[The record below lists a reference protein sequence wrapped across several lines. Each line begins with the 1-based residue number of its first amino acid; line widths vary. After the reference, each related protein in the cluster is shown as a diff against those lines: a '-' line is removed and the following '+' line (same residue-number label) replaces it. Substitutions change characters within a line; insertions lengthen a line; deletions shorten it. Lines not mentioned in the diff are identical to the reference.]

1 MGQYLLDFVFL
12 MLLLVANGFLSMAEM
27 AIVSSRRPRLQTLA
41 DDGKPGAA
49 RALALAEDPGDF
61 LSTVQ
66 IGITAIGI
74 FTGAFGGA
82 TFSQPV
88 ADLIARVPALAPY
101 AQPLAVFLVVLVT
114 TYLSLIVAELTPKRI
129 ALNNPEQLAS
139 FVAGPMTMLARLAH
153 PLVVLLNRSSE
164 WLARALGVRPSS
176 APAVTDEEVRI
187 MLQQG
192 AQTGIFEPIEEEIVT
207 QVFRLSDRRA
217 SAIMTPRTDI
227 DWIEV
232 GQSEAEIRALIM
244 ESSHSRFPLAETSLD
259 HVVGVVLVRDL
270 LLQRMTD
277 ATADLRAIAR
287 PALFLPESMTA
298 LDVIESMRESR
309 SHMALIINEY
319 GGLEGLVTIND
330 IVEAILGSVEE
341 LGPEDDMEIVE
352 REDGSWLVDGML
364 SVDEFQDY
372 FRVPDLPARDELDHQ
387 TVGGMIMAIL
397 ERVPAVGSHVRVDGL
412 RLEVVDMD
420 GRRVDKVLVQK
431 VDGQKVDGQ
440 YDDVAI

>member
-1 MGQYLLDFVFL
+1 MGQYLLDVAF
-12 MLLLVANGFLSMAEM
+12 LLLLLIANGFLSMAEM
-27 AIVSSRRPRLQTLA
+27 AIVSSRRPRLQTMA

-49 RALALAEDPGDF
+49 RAQSLAEDPGDF

-82 TFSQPV
+82 TLSLPV

-101 AQPLAVFLVVLVT
+101 AQPIAVFLVVLIT
-114 TYLSLIVAELTPKRI
+114 TYLSLIIAELTPKRI
-129 ALNNPEQLAS
+129 ALNNPEELAC
-139 FVAGPMTMLARLAH
+139 FVAGPMTFLARLAH
-153 PLVVLLNRSSE
+153 PLVVLLNHSSE

-227 DWIEV
+227 DWIEA
-232 GQSEAEIRALIM
+232 GQSEQEIRDLIM
-244 ESSHSRFPLAETSLD
+244 ESGHSRFPLAEASLD
-259 HVVGVVLVRDL
+259 HVVGVVFARDL
-270 LLQRMTD
+270 LLQRM
-277 ATADLRAIAR
+277 AGSGADLQSIAR
-287 PALFLPESMTA
+287 PAHFLPESMTA

-309 SHMALIINEY
+309 SHMALIVNEY
-319 GGLEGLVTIND
+319 GGLEGLVTLND
-330 IVEAILGSVEE
+330 VIEAILGSVEE
-341 LGPEDDMEIVE
+341 AGEEVAEIVE

-364 SVDEFQDY
+364 AVDEFQDV
-372 FRVPDLPARDELDHQ
+372 FRVPDLPARDELDYQ

-397 ERVPAVGSHVRVDGL
+397 ERVPAVGNVVKLDGL
-412 RLEVVDMD
+412 RLEVMDMD
-420 GRRVDKVLVQK
+420 GRRVDKVLVQRMG
-431 VDGQKVDGQ
+431 DAGAGESTR
-440 YDDVAI
+440 

>member
-1 MGQYLLDFVFL
+1 MGQYLLDFAFL
-12 MLLLVANGFLSMAEM
+12 ILLLIANGFLSMAEM
-27 AIVSSRRPRLQTLA
+27 AIVSSRRPRLQTMA

-82 TFSQPV
+82 TLSQPV
-88 ADLIARVPALAPY
+88 ADLITRVPALASY
-101 AQPLAVFLVVLVT
+101 AQPIAVFLVVLIT
-114 TYLSLIVAELTPKRI
+114 TYLSLIIAELTPKRI
-129 ALNNPEQLAS
+129 ALNNPEELAC
-139 FVAGPMTMLARLAH
+139 FVAGPMTFLARLAH
-153 PLVVLLNRSSE
+153 PLVILLNRSSE
-164 WLARALGVRPSS
+164 WLARVLGVRPSS

-232 GQSEAEIRALIM
+232 GQSEQEIRDLIM
-244 ESSHSRFPLAETSLD
+244 ESSHSRFPLAEASLD
-259 HVVGVVLVRDL
+259 HVVGVLFARDL
-270 LLQRMTD
+270 LLQRM
-277 ATADLRAIAR
+277 AGNGVDLQSIAR

-330 IVEAILGSVEE
+330 IVEAVLGSVEE
-341 LGPEDDMEIVE
+341 VGEEEAEIVE
-352 REDGSWLVDGML
+352 REDGSWLIDGML
-364 SVDEFQDY
+364 SVDEFQEV
-372 FRVPDLPARDELDHQ
+372 FRVPDLPARDELDYQ

-397 ERVPAVGSHVRVDGL
+397 ERVPAVGNAVKLDGL
-412 RLEVVDMD
+412 RLEVMDMD
-420 GRRVDKVLVQK
+420 GRRVDKVLVQRMGDAGAGESTK
-431 VDGQKVDGQ
+431 
-440 YDDVAI
+440 

>member
-1 MGQYLLDFVFL
+1 MGQYLLDFAFL
-12 MLLLVANGFLSMAEM
+12 ILLLIANGFLSMAEM
-27 AIVSSRRPRLQTLA
+27 AIVSSRRPRLQTMA

-82 TFSQPV
+82 TLSQPV
-88 ADLIARVPALAPY
+88 ADLITRVPALASY
-101 AQPLAVFLVVLVT
+101 AQPIAVFLVVLIT
-114 TYLSLIVAELTPKRI
+114 TYLSLIIAELTPKRI
-129 ALNNPEQLAS
+129 ALNNPEELAC
-139 FVAGPMTMLARLAH
+139 FVAGPMTFLARLAH
-153 PLVVLLNRSSE
+153 PLVILLNRSSE
-164 WLARALGVRPSS
+164 WLALALGVRPSS

-232 GQSEAEIRALIM
+232 GQSEQEIRDLIM
-244 ESSHSRFPLAETSLD
+244 ESSHSRFPLAEASLD
-259 HVVGVVLVRDL
+259 HVVGVLFARDL
-270 LLQRMTD
+270 LLQRM
-277 ATADLRAIAR
+277 AGNGVDLQSIAR

-330 IVEAILGSVEE
+330 IVEAVLGSVEE
-341 LGPEDDMEIVE
+341 VGEEEAEIVE
-352 REDGSWLVDGML
+352 REDGSWLIDGML
-364 SVDEFQDY
+364 SVDEFQEV
-372 FRVPDLPARDELDHQ
+372 FRVPDLPARDELDYQ

-397 ERVPAVGSHVRVDGL
+397 ERVPAVGNAVKLDGL
-412 RLEVVDMD
+412 RLEVMDMD
-420 GRRVDKVLVQK
+420 GRRVDKVLVQRMGDAGAGESTK
-431 VDGQKVDGQ
+431 
-440 YDDVAI
+440 

>member
-1 MGQYLLDFVFL
+1 MGQYLLDFAFL
-12 MLLLVANGFLSMAEM
+12 ILLLIANGFLSMAEM

-49 RALALAEDPGDF
+49 RALALAEEPGDF

-82 TFSQPV
+82 TLSLPV
-88 ADLIARVPALAPY
+88 ADLIARVPALASY
-101 AQPLAVFLVVLVT
+101 AQPIAVFLVVLIT
-114 TYLSLIVAELTPKRI
+114 TYLSLIIAELTPKRI
-129 ALNNPEQLAS
+129 ALNNAEELAC
-139 FVAGPMTMLARLAH
+139 FVAGPMTFLARLAH
-153 PLVVLLNRSSE
+153 PLVILLNRSSE

-232 GQSEAEIRALIM
+232 GQSEQEIRDLIM
-244 ESSHSRFPLAETSLD
+244 ESGHSRFPLAEASLD
-259 HVVGVVLVRDL
+259 HVVGVLFARDL
-270 LLQRMTD
+270 LLQRM
-277 ATADLRAIAR
+277 AGNGVDLQSIAR

-341 LGPEDDMEIVE
+341 VGEEEAEIVE
-352 REDGSWLVDGML
+352 REDGSWLIDGML
-364 SVDEFQDY
+364 SVDEFQEV
-372 FRVPDLPARDELDHQ
+372 FRVPDLPARDELDYQ

-397 ERVPAVGSHVRVDGL
+397 ERVPAVGNAVKLDGL
-412 RLEVVDMD
+412 RLEVMDMD
-420 GRRVDKVLVQK
+420 GRRVDKVLVQRMG
-431 VDGQKVDGQ
+431 DAG
-440 YDDVAI
+440 ASESTW

>member
-1 MGQYLLDFVFL
+1 MGQYLLDFAFL
-12 MLLLVANGFLSMAEM
+12 ILLLIANGFLSMAEM

-49 RALALAEDPGDF
+49 RALALAEEPGDF

-82 TFSQPV
+82 TLSLPV
-88 ADLIARVPALAPY
+88 ADLIAGVPALASY
-101 AQPLAVFLVVLVT
+101 AQPIAVFLVVLIT
-114 TYLSLIVAELTPKRI
+114 TYLSLIIAELTPKRI
-129 ALNNPEQLAS
+129 ALNNAEELAC
-139 FVAGPMTMLARLAH
+139 FVAGPMTFLARLAH
-153 PLVVLLNRSSE
+153 PLVILLNRSSE

-232 GQSEAEIRALIM
+232 GQSEQEIRDLIM
-244 ESSHSRFPLAETSLD
+244 ESGHSRFPLAEASLD
-259 HVVGVVLVRDL
+259 HVVGVLFARDL
-270 LLQRMTD
+270 LLQRM
-277 ATADLRAIAR
+277 AGNGVDLQSIAR

-341 LGPEDDMEIVE
+341 VGEEEAEIVE
-352 REDGSWLVDGML
+352 REDGSWLIDGML
-364 SVDEFQDY
+364 SVDEFQEV
-372 FRVPDLPARDELDHQ
+372 FRVPDLPARDELDYQ

-397 ERVPAVGSHVRVDGL
+397 ERVPAVGNAVKLDGL
-412 RLEVVDMD
+412 RLEVMDMD
-420 GRRVDKVLVQK
+420 GRRVDKVLVQRMG
-431 VDGQKVDGQ
+431 DAGAGESTW
-440 YDDVAI
+440 